1 MNRRKFFWSSL
12 AATVAGSAIAIAQE
26 PDAGAVQTIRC
37 AVIGGMTD
45 TGLWQGIAKR
55 FEEKTGHKIEVVAQ
69 GNRRVIA
76 PVFEVGNIDLLT
88 MHASDTIINLVA
100 DGFAEDPQPWAKND
114 LLLVGPPEDPAAI
127 KGEKDVL
134 VALQKIVDSKSKLL
148 MHASVGTNEV
158 LSNLLGVGEIELD
171 PQYVIS
177 LPTDRHRVMLEKA
190 SREKAYTVV
199 GRIPFLNAKIA
210 RYDMEIMVQGDK
222 RLRRP
227 YLVIVAARKKHDARY
242 TASKQL
248 AAFLRF
254 PETQQWLSEFGKG
267 TYDDFPLFYPVE
279 VAK

>member
-1 MNRRKFFWSSL
+1 
-12 AATVAGSAIAIAQE
+12 
-26 PDAGAVQTIRC
+26 
-37 AVIGGMTD
+37 MTD

-55 FEEKTGHKIEVVAQ
+55 FEEKTGHKVEVVAQ

-76 PVFEVGNIDLLT
+76 PVFEAGEIDLLT
-88 MHASDTIINLVA
+88 MHASDTVINLVA
-100 DGFAEDPQPWAKND
+100 DGFGEDPQPWAKND
-114 LLLVGPPEDPAAI
+114 LLLVGPPADPAGI
-127 KGEKDVL
+127 KGEKDAI

-158 LSNLLGVGEIELD
+158 LSNLIGLGEIELD
-171 PQYVIS
+171 PQYVIL

-190 SREKAYTVV
+190 SREKAYTLV

-227 YLVIVAARKKHDARY
+227 YLVIVAARKEHDARY
-242 TASKQL
+242 EASKQL
-248 AAFLRF
+248 AAFLRL

-267 TYDDFPLFYPVE
+267 TYDDYPLFFPV
-279 VAK
+279 VGGP